1 MSNLFFG
8 ISGAA
13 PGPEMS
19 SKNCLLFSLAVQ
31 IEQHKEHY
39 EQEKES
45 HFQTPL
51 CFGCF
56 FYGLQ
61 RLACNASF
69 RLCSVNE

>member
-19 SKNCLLFSLAVQ
+19 SKNCLLFSLAGK

-39 EQEKES
+39 KQQKES
-45 HFQTPL
+45 HCQTPYAL
-51 CFGCF
+51 AAF
-56 FYGLQ
+56 FM
-61 RLACNASF
+61 ACNAWLATLPF
-69 RLCSVNE
+69 GCVP

>member
-45 HFQTPL
+45 HFQTPPML
-51 CFGCF
+51 WLLFLWLATL
-56 FYGLQ
+56 GLQ
-61 RLACNASF
+61 RFLSVVF
-69 RLCSVNE
+69 RE